1 MGQGDGLTFSGTK
14 VWIEGGIHP
23 AGRADFQPAG
33 WAGDPGSDEGRSGG
47 TQHFVLDS
55 GRDDDFFV
63 KGFKNIDLFDEDEV
77 VQWACVC
84 DDDHA
89 AALAGKRSWR
99 VFMSCSKSAAV

>member
-1 MGQGDGLTFSGTK
+1 
-14 VWIEGGIHP
+14 
-23 AGRADFQPAG
+23 
-33 WAGDPGSDEGRSGG
+33 
-47 TQHFVLDS
+47 
-55 GRDDDFFV
+55 
-63 KGFKNIDLFDEDEV
+63 LFDEDEV